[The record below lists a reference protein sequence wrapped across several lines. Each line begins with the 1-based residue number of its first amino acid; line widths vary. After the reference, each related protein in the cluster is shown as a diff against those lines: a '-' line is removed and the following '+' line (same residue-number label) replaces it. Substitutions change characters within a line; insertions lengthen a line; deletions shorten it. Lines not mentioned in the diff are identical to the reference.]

1 MSRVHAQNE
10 LLSHILVPTAK
21 PALPA
26 ESNPSDAQYLKV
38 CQESVKAD
46 SADSGRDGSIPA
58 GRDEKRFRAQWLLSW
73 LGDTAAARGILVGVK
88 RE

>member
-58 GRDEKRFRAQWLLSW
+58 GRDEKTFTNAVAGRGLAIPLRREASW
-73 LGDTAAARGILVGVK
+73 LEL
-88 RE
+88 